1 MAKTVRHHR
10 KSKSRC
16 SHKKATRHTRRHG
29 GALASLPD
37 NSIQVKFYAPPRS
50 STTSTFFISEI
61 GCVSPF
67 EGKQFGKFIGQY
79 DLDRIK
85 LKGKITLQHN
95 PNAISMFARTDVG
108 NLNDTIE
115 FELIRKNLGGIIKQY
130 NYAIRVTKL
139 IPGNANK
146 KSIFQRFIK
155 PDGRGKK
162 SLKRGNDSF
171 VIHGDYLPHSNDV
184 FKGARTIDNAPGCP
198 ANKVSG
204 GFSKDAWTE
213 STKGVT
219 NTINTSTQQT
229 RADVAGGIFNRVVVP
244 LNKGTFTGNSGG
256 DNQQMRALTNSGVTG
271 GIKSAT

>member
-1 MAKTVRHHR
+1 MTKTVRHHR
-10 KSKSRC
+10 KSKNRSNSRK
-16 SHKKATRHTRRHG
+16 SSRHTRRHG

-50 STTSTFFISEI
+50 STTSTFFVSEI
-61 GCVSPF
+61 GCIAPF
-67 EGKQFGKFIGQY
+67 EGKQFGKIIGQY

-95 PNAISMFARTDVG
+95 PHAIIIFARTDVG
-108 NLNDTIE
+108 NVNDTIE
-115 FELIRKNLGGIIKQY
+115 FELIRKNLGGFIPQY

-162 SLKRGNDSF
+162 SLKRGNESF

-184 FKGARTIDNAPGCP
+184 FKGARTIESAPGCP
-198 ANKVSG
+198 ATKISG
-204 GFSKDAWTE
+204 GFSAGAWK
-213 STKGVT
+213 SGASDVT
-219 NTINTSTQQT
+219 NTFNTSAQQT
-229 RADVAGGIFNRVVVP
+229 RAVVASGITNHVVAP
-244 LNKGTFTGNSGG
+244 LNK
-256 DNQQMRALTNSGVTG
+256 
-271 GIKSAT
+271 